1 MARKPK
7 QERRREVLNA
17 AKRLLS
23 REGTQSTSV
32 RRVAEEAGMSAGSL
46 RHIFPSHEEM
56 FTALLLDGREAT
68 SASLATLRQ
77 HPAHRDLPLDM
88 AVDLLMEV
96 LPTDPDARVSLLA
109 QLAVHTTHPDAATVR
124 DAMRGNSAE
133 LDELCHA
140 VVTAT
145 CPPEDIAL
153 AALELRLMIDGLSL
167 RLLESDTFGEADAR
181 AALQRRLRELCFL

>member
-1 MARKPK
+1 MARRSK

-17 AKRLLS
+17 VKRLLS

-32 RRVAEEAGMSAGSL
+32 RRVAEEAGMSTGSL

-56 FTALLLDGREAT
+56 FTALLLDGREVT
-68 SASLATLRQ
+68 GTSLATLRQ
-77 HPAHRDLPLDM
+77 HPKHRDLPLEV

-96 LPTDPDARVSLLA
+96 LPTDPAARVNLLA

-124 DAMRGNSAE
+124 DTLRGNSAE

-140 VVTAT
+140 VATAT
-145 CPPEDIAL
+145 CPPEDVAL

-167 RLLESDTFGEADAR
+167 RLLDNDNFGEAEAR
-181 AALQRRLRELCFL
+181 VVLKRRLRQLCFL